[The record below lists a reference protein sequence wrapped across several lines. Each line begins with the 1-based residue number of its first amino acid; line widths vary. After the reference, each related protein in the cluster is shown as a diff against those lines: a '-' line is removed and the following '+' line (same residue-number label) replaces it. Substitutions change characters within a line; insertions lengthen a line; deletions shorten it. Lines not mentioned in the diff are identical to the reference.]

1 MKSIILAIA
10 LAFSLAAA
18 TPAMAQQELGP
29 AVGAKAPAFSVAR
42 VDGKP
47 ATLAGIK
54 GKHGVTL
61 VFFRSA
67 DWCPYCK
74 GQLKDLN
81 TVAAEMADKGWPIV
95 GVSYDPAKTL
105 QAFSAKE
112 KLVYPLMSDVG
123 SKAIDAFGIRNK
135 EMIGSGKFDG
145 IPYPIILFIG
155 GDGVIKAK
163 LYEDGFKKRPPAK
176 LVLETASALADSR

>member
-1 MKSIILAIA
+1 MKSLIIAIA
-10 LAFSLAAA
+10 LAFGLAAA
-18 TPAMAQQELGP
+18 APAMAQQELGP
-29 AVGAKAPAFSVAR
+29 AVGTKAPTFSVTR
-42 VDGKP
+42 MDGKQVS
-47 ATLAGIK
+47 LAGIK
-54 GKHGVTL
+54 GKRGVAV

-81 TVAAEMADKGWPIV
+81 IVAAEMAEKGWPIV
-95 GVSYDPAKTL
+95 GVSYDPTKTL

-112 KLVYPLMSDVG
+112 KLVYPLLSDAG
-123 SKAIDAFGIRNK
+123 SKAIDAFGIRNR

-145 IPYPIILFIG
+145 IPYPIIVFIG

-176 LVLETASALADSR
+176 LVLETAAALG